1 MLKRVGHT
9 IKNTIFMLPENFPKI
24 LLGALI
30 HVGNAIVKLLLLP
43 FNLWVKAIVRL
54 ADQKER
60 GLLNISSIN
69 GLWPFLSFCKR
80 LLIDFIFD
88 AVTFL
93 SYPLGLIFAL
103 YVLIDGFD
111 AGAEFA
117 FIAFISTLITV
128 YIYPVFMAVAHDL
141 LELSLL
147 PIRKCIDYFRKPA
160 QQLDIDIKNRE

>member
-1 MLKRVGHT
+1 
-9 IKNTIFMLPENFPKI
+9 MLPENFVQS

-69 GLWPFLSFCKR
+69 GLWPFFSFCKR
-80 LLIDFIFD
+80 LLVDFVFD
-88 AVTFL
+88 ASAFL
-93 SYPLGLIFAL
+93 AYPLGLLFAL
-103 YVLIDGFD
+103 YDMIDGFILASKVEWYTVGD
-111 AGAEFA
+111 VFVEFILA
-117 FIAFISTLITV
+117 LIGV
-128 YIYPVFMAVAHDL
+128 YMVPILVAIAHDS
-141 LELSLL
+141 LELLLL
-147 PIRKCIDYFRKPA
+147 PVRKLIDWFRKPA